1 MVSKYGVGLDT
12 LDLAA
17 MERRGVL
24 LGWTGG
30 VNRRSVAELVI
41 VDDRV
46 IAQGPFR
53 LRRSSG
59 RQMVPGPGPPVDG
72 ENGRHSGVRA
82 CREGC
87 GRVPQVFDCR
97 VLSCDISDFPEF
109 YSKHHIVPMKLEE
122 LLREADIVSLH
133 LPLNASTKDLLNA
146 ERLGLMKPGAYLINT
161 ARGGSLDEV
170 KLKEMLKSGR
180 LAGAALDV
188 FADEPPA
195 DRELL
200 SLPDVIATPH
210 IGGSTEEAVL
220 AMGRAAVEGW
230 RTRARSGKWSGYLR
244 PYYRTAAGDR

>member
-1 MVSKYGVGLDT
+1 MIALLHRVPFACGEV
-12 LDLAA
+12 LAGKWYQV
-17 MERRGVL
+17 R
-24 LGWTGG
+24 
-30 VNRRSVAELVI
+30 
-41 VDDRV
+41 
-46 IAQGPFR
+46 
-53 LRRSSG
+53 G
-59 RQMVPGPGPPVDG
+59 RQLTGKTVGIV
-72 ENGRHSGVRA
+72 
-82 CREGC
+82 GC
-87 GRVPQVFDCR
+87 GHVGKDGRVPQVFDCR

-220 AMGRAAVEGW
+220 AMGRAAVEGLEN
-230 RTRARSGKWSGYLR
+230 AGEVGKIVPVTCAHNTGHS
-244 PYYRTAAGDR
+244 AAGDR